1 MNILKKIQNKNI
13 VRASII
19 SAVLIISTVL
29 SNIVASK
36 AAVDTVAPTTHI
48 VFGHMRYTPFCIVPF
63 LTGDCR
69 PFR

>member
-36 AAVDTVAPTTHI
+36 AAVDTPPTTHI
-48 VFGHMRYTPFCIVPF
+48 VFGHMRIYSILYCALF
-63 LTGDCR
+63 DR
-69 PFR
+69 

>member
-36 AAVDTVAPTTHI
+36 AAVDTVAPPHHAYRFWSHEIYSILYCTL
-48 VFGHMRYTPFCIVPF
+48 FDR
-63 LTGDCR
+63 
-69 PFR
+69 